1 MMKKRQRISRKTSK
15 TMEKITRVFE
25 LPSEI
30 LGRSRMVLCGNS
42 DLFIENHGG
51 ICKYT
56 PTEICIKVPELLVC
70 VRGKNLLLKALGQE
84 NLIIY
89 GEIGEIIL
97 EPERRD
103 VC

>member
-1 MMKKRQRISRKTSK
+1 MMKKRKRTGKK
-15 TMEKITRVFE
+15 NNKALEKITRAFE

-30 LGRSRMVLCGNS
+30 LGKSRVVLSGNS
-42 DLFIENHGG
+42 DLFIENHSG

-56 PTEICIKVPELLVC
+56 PTEICIKVPDLLVC
-70 VRGKNLLLKALGQE
+70 VRGSGLLLKVLGQE

-89 GEIGEIIL
+89 GEIGEILL
-97 EPERRD
+97 EKERRD